1 MQESYGEGL
10 ASRTGPESCAQHRK
24 VRGEAL
30 TGARAGRVIE
40 PRKHDPVLGRA
51 LRGADAVEESGRP
64 HGTSRYRETRDDPAR
79 SESQRML
86 GNLSRENRESPWSPA
101 GSRPTGRI
109 GKSQDARR

>member
-10 ASRTGPESCAQHRK
+10 ASHTGPESCAQCRK

-30 TGARAGRVIE
+30 TGVRAGEVIE
-40 PRKHDPVLGRA
+40 PRNHDPVLGRA

-64 HGTSRYRETRDDPAR
+64 YGTSRQRETRDDPAR
-79 SESQRML
+79 SENQRML

-101 GSRPTGRI
+101 GSRLAGRI
-109 GKSQDARR
+109 GKSEDARR